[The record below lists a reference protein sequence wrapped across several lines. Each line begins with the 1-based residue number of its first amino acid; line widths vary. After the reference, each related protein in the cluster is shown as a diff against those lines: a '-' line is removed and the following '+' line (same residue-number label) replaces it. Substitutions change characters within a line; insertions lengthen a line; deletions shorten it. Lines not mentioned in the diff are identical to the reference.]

1 MRVRFIIISL
11 FFFALLSTFAFRPSV
26 NAVEKTQNLN
36 ENSIVDFVLDRSF
49 GIKQAEM
56 STAEV
61 KEGIPTARSVFDTYL
76 ALEGSYQY
84 DNSKQTSSLF
94 GDRTDTWKWNMSLSK
109 EIPSGTTLGLS
120 WTNDRS
126 QTFNA
131 NLGGVQITPAQPLYE
146 PILGFSLS
154 QPLMQNTFGMNDRL
168 GVKQAKL
175 AYEASDNELRRKVD
189 LQVHQALNNYWT
201 LVFIRKHIVAQKKAV
216 RFARD
221 FLSTTREER
230 RLGTAEE
237 TDLLAARANLLNREE
252 ELMNLEE
259 MERTTLEYLRRD
271 LEFDPDVEVRVARK
285 DPPFEN
291 PGLADDERISV
302 AFQRR
307 GDYQSL
313 RKNLDRLNVR
323 LKVAKNVRWPKLD
336 LVSSLL
342 LNDIDPSYQRA
353 VSDMDSP
360 NVTVGL
366 NFSVPLENR
375 AARADFRRTKAQK
388 AGALYAL
395 KDLENQILNEI
406 SRLVAEVNSRKRI
419 VVTSRK
425 TLQLQVAK
433 VREEMKNYHMGRSS
447 SYVMVQYQNDAVSA
461 ERHLVES
468 WLDYQ
473 KAVLGLKLADGTIVV
488 GE

>member
-1 MRVRFIIISL
+1 MRAFFNTVAL
-11 FFFALLSTFAFRPSV
+11 FLTVLILSYAVDVSAEVPAKSQTLDQDEIV
-26 NAVEKTQNLN
+26 NLVIE
-36 ENSIVDFVLDRSF
+36 RSF

-56 STAEV
+56 GVAET
-61 KEGIPTARSVFDTYL
+61 KEGIPTAKSVFDTNL
-76 ALEGSYQY
+76 AMSGSYQY

-94 GDRTDTWKWNMSLSK
+94 GDRTDTWLWNLSLSK
-109 EIPSGTTLGLS
+109 EIPSGTRLGLS
-120 WTNDRS
+120 WANTRS

-131 NLGGVQITPAQPLYE
+131 AVGGVQIIPSQALYE
-146 PILGFSLS
+146 PILGVSLA
-154 QPLMQNTFGMNDRL
+154 QPLMQNAFGMNDRL

-175 AYEASDNELRRKVD
+175 AYEASDSDLRRKID
-189 LQVHQALNNYWT
+189 LQVYQALRNYWS
-201 LVFIRKHIVAQKKAV
+201 LVFVRKHIVAQKKAV

-237 TDLLAARANLLNREE
+237 TDLLAARANLLNRED
-252 ELMNLEE
+252 ELMNLQE
-259 MERTTLEYLRRD
+259 MERTTLESLRRD
-271 LEFDPDVEVRVARK
+271 LEYDPDVFVQVTRK

-291 PGLADDERISV
+291 PGMADDERINA
-302 AFQRR
+302 AFERR
-307 GDYQSL
+307 GDYQAL
-313 RKNLDRLNVR
+313 RKNLNRLNVR

-336 LVSSLL
+336 LVSSLE
-342 LNDIDPSYQRA
+342 LNDIDPSYSRA

-360 NVTVGL
+360 NVRVGL
-366 NFSVPLENR
+366 NFSIPLENR
-375 AARADFRRTKAQK
+375 AARADTRRTTAEK

-395 KDLENQILNEI
+395 KDLENKILNEI
-406 SRLVAEVNSRKRI
+406 SRLVAEVGSRQRI

-425 TLQLQVAK
+425 VLELQVAK

-461 ERHLVES
+461 ERHLIES

-473 KAVLGLKLADGTIVV
+473 NSVLGLWLADGSIVA
-488 GE
+488 GK